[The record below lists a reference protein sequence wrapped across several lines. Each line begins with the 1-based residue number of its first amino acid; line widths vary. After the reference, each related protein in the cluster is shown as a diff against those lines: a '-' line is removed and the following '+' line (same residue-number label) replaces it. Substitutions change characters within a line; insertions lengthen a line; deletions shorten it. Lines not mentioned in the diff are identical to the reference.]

1 MKNSSRLF
9 HISSTFLL
17 GLVAYLGF
25 AILNIGIIQEAR
37 AADYTVNN
45 ETELRDAIDGVN
57 SVVGGTHNITF
68 GANVTLT
75 QSLPVLMNTGT
86 VNIIGDSNSVNGQ
99 GAHRAFVVLDGTV
112 NIENLTV
119 QNALAKGGDGETGV
133 VSGGAGGGGGLGA
146 GGGLFVNDG
155 ADVTIVNVTF
165 TDNKAQGGRGG
176 NAAGGKYSGDGG
188 AGGGGPS
195 GGGGAGGGAGGAVGL
210 SGGDGEFGGGGGGG
224 GGGGDGGYGGN
235 GWFGAGDGGEG
246 GNAVID
252 GGHGGNGGFGAG
264 GGGGGGGN
272 GGGGGGGGAG
282 LGGAV
287 FVRDGGTLT
296 ILNGGLDANTVTAGA
311 GGGPGGGM
319 AGYSGQAGAAAGNG
333 LYVMS
338 NVSAEVNVTAGTQT
352 FSGDIAGAG
361 GLIKTGSGT
370 MILSGTNTYSGGTA
384 INAGT
389 LSVDEDNNLGGASG
403 ALSFGGG
410 TLKTTAGFTSTRNI
424 TLNAGGGT
432 IDTDGN
438 SLTLSGDISDTGGLT
453 KTGSGTMTLSGN
465 NTYSGGTAINAGI
478 LRLGAT
484 ERLSNTGAVIVNSG
498 TFDLNNFNETIG
510 SLAGAGNVTLGSG
523 TLTTGGNNTSTT
535 LSGVISGAGG
545 LTKTGTGKLDLSG
558 DNTYTGDTTISDG
571 VLDIS
576 GSITSDVTVNAG
588 GTLCGIGNIAGSVTN
603 SGTMAPGASI
613 GTITIFGDYTQ
624 KSGSVYEVEVDAA
637 GNSDLINVIGGTAT
651 IEPNATVDVQA
662 EQGNYALSTDYTILT
677 AENGVF
683 GTFDTVT
690 SNLAFL
696 DPSLSYPLPGNDV
709 ILTLTRNNVDFASVG
724 QTSNEV
730 AVGNALDQI
739 ESTATGDMLTILNAV
754 TGLSASQARSSYNQM
769 GGASHSAY
777 IATSFNRASQY
788 RNIISRR
795 MKNLRFGLPTAPD
808 SGTGLSSVNRV
819 QLAMAGGE
827 TMNDA
832 EPLLLALADGM
843 ETQEKSNFGIWG
855 RGYGVAGD
863 RHGGDI
869 SSRYDYTILGF
880 VLGMDS
886 KISDNLLIGLGG
898 GYSQTD
904 IDFESLTDSGDVD
917 SYQGT
922 LYSSYAKG
930 LWYIDGLLS
939 YAFND
944 YDTSRG
950 IDFGGINRTA
960 KGDYNG
966 NELSGYLEG
975 GYTFFARN
983 TNIQPLASL
992 HVTHL
997 YQESYTESGA
1007 DSLNLAVDDQET
1019 TSIRSALGLRL
1030 AKEHKRESDTTL
1042 MYEARALW
1050 AHEFSDDDHM
1060 VSARFTGSTAGSF
1073 HVKGDRPD
1081 RDSAILGLGINARM
1095 KNNLSLY
1102 AHYDAD
1108 LSRGH
1113 TANAIMAG
1121 LAYRW

>member
-1 MKNSSRLF
+1 
-9 HISSTFLL
+9 
-17 GLVAYLGF
+17 
-25 AILNIGIIQEAR
+25 
-37 AADYTVNN
+37 
-45 ETELRDAIDGVN
+45 
-57 SVVGGTHNITF
+57 VGGT
-68 GANVTLT
+68 G
-75 QSLPVLMNTGT
+75 
-86 VNIIGDSNSVNGQ
+86 IGDASAVTATS
-99 GAHRAFVVLDGTV
+99 GATLD
-112 NIENLTV
+112 L
-119 QNALAKGGDGETGV
+119 
-133 VSGGAGGGGGLGA
+133 
-146 GGGLFVNDG
+146 
-155 ADVTIVNVTF
+155 
-165 TDNKAQGGRGG
+165 GG
-176 NAAGGKYSGDGG
+176 ND
-188 AGGGGPS
+188 
-195 GGGGAGGGAGGAVGL
+195 
-210 SGGDGEFGGGGGGG
+210 
-224 GGGGDGGYGGN
+224 
-235 GWFGAGDGGEG
+235 
-246 GNAVID
+246 
-252 GGHGGNGGFGAG
+252 
-264 GGGGGGGN
+264 
-272 GGGGGGGGAG
+272 
-282 LGGAV
+282 
-287 FVRDGGTLT
+287 
-296 ILNGGLDANTVTAGA
+296 
-311 GGGPGGGM
+311 
-319 AGYSGQAGAAAGNG
+319 
-333 LYVMS
+333 
-338 NVSAEVNVTAGTQT
+338 
-352 FSGDIAGAG
+352 
-361 GLIKTGSGT
+361 
-370 MILSGTNTYSGGTA
+370 
-384 INAGT
+384 
-389 LSVDEDNNLGGASG
+389 
-403 ALSFGGG
+403 
-410 TLKTTAGFTSTRNI
+410 
-424 TLNAGGGT
+424 
-432 IDTDGN
+432 
-438 SLTLSGDISDTGGLT
+438 
-453 KTGSGTMTLSGN
+453 
-465 NTYSGGTAINAGI
+465 
-478 LRLGAT
+478 
-484 ERLSNTGAVIVNSG
+484 
-498 TFDLNNFNETIG
+498 ETIG

-545 LTKTGTGKLDLSG
+545 LIKTGAGTMTLSGNNTYFGATNISQGTLSVGADNNLGAASGALSFGGGTLKTTAGFTSTRNITLNAGGGTIDTNGNSPTLSGVISGTGGLTKTGAGTMTLSGNNTYSGATNISQGTLSVGGTGIGDASAVTATSGATLDLGGNDETIGSLAGAGNVTLGSGTLTTGGNNTSTTFSGVISSAGSLTKTGTGKLNLSG

-588 GTLCGIGNIAGSVTN
+588 GTLCGIGDITGSVTN

-613 GTITIFGDYTQ
+613 GTITISGSYTQ

-637 GNSDLINVIGGTAT
+637 GNSDLINVIGFPGTAE

-662 EQGNYALSTDYTILT
+662 EQGSYAFSTDYTILT
-677 AENGVF
+677 AEGGVT

-696 DPSLSYPLPGNDV
+696 DPSLTHNPNDV
-709 ILTLTRNNVDFASVG
+709 ILTLTRNNVNFASVG
-724 QTSNEV
+724 QTTNEV
-730 AVGNALDQI
+730 AVGSTLDQI
-739 ESTATGDMLTILNAV
+739 ESTATGDLVTILNAV

-795 MKNLRFGLPTAPD
+795 MKNLRFGLPTAPG

-843 ETQEKSNFGIWG
+843 ETQDKSNFGIWG

-939 YAFND
+939 YAFNN

-975 GYTFFARN
+975 GYTYFARN

-992 HVTHL
+992 HVAHL

-1030 AKEHKRESDTTL
+1030 SKEHKRKSDTTL
-1042 MYEARALW
+1042 TYEARALW

-1081 RDSAILGLGINARM
+1081 RDSAILGLGLNARM

-1108 LSRGH
+1108 LSRDH